1 MHPARP
7 GSCLHPLIAASSHP
21 TIRCAQA
28 AALDYVKAPSG
39 KFAMP
44 EAKKGGKKGDEH
56 KLTKK
61 LKVGL
66 PYCVEFVFKG
76 AAHS

>member
-1 MHPARP
+1 MQC
-7 GSCLHPLIAASSHP
+7 S
-21 TIRCAQA
+21 QA

-66 PYCVEFVFKG
+66 Q
-76 AAHS
+76 